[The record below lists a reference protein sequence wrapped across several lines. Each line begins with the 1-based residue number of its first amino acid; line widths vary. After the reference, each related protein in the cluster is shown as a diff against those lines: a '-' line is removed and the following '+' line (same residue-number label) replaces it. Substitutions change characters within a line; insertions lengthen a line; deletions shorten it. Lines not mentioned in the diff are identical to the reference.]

1 MNLIFLQS
9 VQDKLY
15 SLLVLVCR
23 VSSTVLGLKHCQG
36 FCGSNPAGTS
46 QAENVCTHDI
56 VWCWRLIACGIWPG
70 SSELAGE
77 RDMKMRTG

>member
-1 MNLIFLQS
+1 MPS
-9 VQDKLY
+9 VLNSPWSQALP
-15 SLLVLVCR
+15 S
-23 VSSTVLGLKHCQG
+23 

-46 QAENVCTHDI
+46 QAENVYTHDI
-56 VWCWRLIACGIWPG
+56 VWYWRLIACGIWPG